1 MYFILPVCG
10 SILEEGQSPRI
21 QRPKKVLSSGSRKAA
36 LFSVVNINA
45 SLVKRNSFI
54 LPTGPLKGKKDEG
67 YIQHKVGLS
76 SPRIANLP
84 EGHLKNGP
92 ILWMVVGN
100 IELGFRN

>member
-1 MYFILPVCG
+1 MYFILPICG

-21 QRPKKVLSSGSRKAA
+21 QRPKKVLSSSVAA
-36 LFSVVNINA
+36 LFSAVNINA
-45 SLVKRNSFI
+45 SLVKRSSFI

-100 IELGFRN
+100 IELGSRN